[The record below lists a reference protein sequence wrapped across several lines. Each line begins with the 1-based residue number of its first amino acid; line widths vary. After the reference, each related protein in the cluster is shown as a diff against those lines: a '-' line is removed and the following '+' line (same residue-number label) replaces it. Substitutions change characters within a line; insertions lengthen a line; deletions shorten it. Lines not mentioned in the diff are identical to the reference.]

1 MIQNIICLLLCIV
14 YIMANFF
21 EQVKENAKKVENELL
36 GPDYQYYKFINSPQA
51 MGMSSNG
58 SLSTLAN
65 DISGL
70 IGYVEVLA
78 VGGGKASKVNGPLGN
93 KFFLTTGAKCV
104 DVDTGNQVKRSIYIN
119 NVPDGSIPFIT
130 SSLDGQKLDDAKGLI
145 PGTMSNLAHINPM
158 QIFQA
163 FLSGSNPECQEIA
176 METID
181 VNNIKS
187 PKTAFVTIDDIN
199 SMDKDW
205 FFNKTKPTIR
215 KLVKKENFTSLG
227 STSLGSTSIDYSK
240 IPDDIIVKLYFSA
253 IGLLGIYIFLKMF
266 QKKIE

>member
-104 DVDTGNQVKRSIYIN
+104 DVDTGNQNLR
-119 NVPDGSIPFIT
+119 
-130 SSLDGQKLDDAKGLI
+130 
-145 PGTMSNLAHINPM
+145 GTRTCHPR
-158 QIFQA
+158 Q
-163 FLSGSNPECQEIA
+163 
-176 METID
+176 
-181 VNNIKS
+181 
-187 PKTAFVTIDDIN
+187 
-199 SMDKDW
+199 
-205 FFNKTKPTIR
+205 
-215 KLVKKENFTSLG
+215 
-227 STSLGSTSIDYSK
+227 
-240 IPDDIIVKLYFSA
+240 
-253 IGLLGIYIFLKMF
+253 
-266 QKKIE
+266 